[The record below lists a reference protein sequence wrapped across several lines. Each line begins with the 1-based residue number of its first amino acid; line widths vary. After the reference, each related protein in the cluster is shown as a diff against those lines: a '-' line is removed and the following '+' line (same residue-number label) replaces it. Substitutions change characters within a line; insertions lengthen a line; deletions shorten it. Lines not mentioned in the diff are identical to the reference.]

1 MILDSNLT
9 KQLKFNRKI
18 RILNPTLD
26 LNISTL
32 SYKEYLKI
40 FNDQI
45 SVENSELLN
54 EQDKKHFENRKINF
68 QRTSRL
74 NKTFIPDDETKD
86 IFSQIETKQL
96 WFVISESWCGDS
108 AQNLPIIAKLASLS
122 EKINF
127 KIVLRNSNLDFMDQ
141 YLTNGN
147 RCIPKLIVF
156 DENDNELFV
165 WGPRPAEA
173 QNIFTN
179 LKNEGVEKSEINKK
193 LHLWYGRNRGREVEK
208 EIAELMEKIL
218 NSVTVK

>member
-1 MILDSNLT
+1 MKLDSNLT
-9 KQLKFNRKI
+9 KQLKFKRKI

-45 SVENSELLN
+45 SVENTDSLN
-54 EQDKKHFENRKINF
+54 EHDKKHFENRKINF

-74 NKTFIPDDETKD
+74 NKTFIPSVETKD
-86 IFSQIETKQL
+86 IFSQIEVTQR
-96 WFVISESWCGDS
+96 WFIITESWCGDS

-127 KIVLRNSNLDFMDQ
+127 KIVLRNSNLDFMDLH
-141 YLTNGN
+141 LTNGK
-147 RCIPKLIVF
+147 RSIPKLIVF
-156 DENDNELFV
+156 DENDNELFI

-173 QNIFTN
+173 QNLFTN
-179 LKNEGVEKSEINKK
+179 LKNDGVEKSEINKQ
-193 LHLWYGRNRGREVEK
+193 LHLWYGRNRGKEVEK
-208 EIAELMEKIL
+208 EITESLKMSIFHPCY
-218 NSVTVK
+218 

>member
-1 MILDSNLT
+1 M
-9 KQLKFNRKI
+9 KQLKFSRKI

-45 SVENSELLN
+45 SVENIDSLN
-54 EQDKKHFENRKINF
+54 EQDKKHFKNRKINF

-74 NKTFIPDDETKD
+74 NKTFIPDDKTKE
-86 IFSQIETKQL
+86 IFSQIHGTQQ
-96 WFVISESWCGDS
+96 WYVISESWCGDS

-127 KIVLRNSNLDFMDQ
+127 KIVLRNFNLDFMDL

-147 RCIPKLIVF
+147 RSIPKLIVF
-156 DENDNELFV
+156 DKNENELFV

-173 QNIFTN
+173 QNLFAK
-179 LKNEGVEKSEINKK
+179 LKNDGVEKSEINKQ
-193 LHLWYGRNRGREVEK
+193 LHLWYGRNRGKEVEK
-208 EIAELMEKIL
+208 EITELMEKIS